1 MSIEPTSIDLKLAGY
16 IREHASG
23 RDEALRLVEEET
35 EAMGELQKMQTAPE
49 QAAFLEMLVRIGP
62 GRRAIEVGTFTGYG
76 AIRIA
81 RGLSEGGTLLCCELD
96 PERAAIAR
104 RNLDRAGVREKVEIR
119 VGPAIETILA
129 LPEEPA
135 FDFAYVDADKTGY
148 PDYYEALLPRMNP
161 GGLITFD
168 NVFMAG
174 RILDSDPDDG
184 TAAMQRL
191 NDRLVGDARVDSV
204 MLGMADGLT
213 LARVR
218 SPQVQSLRAGSGS
231 APSRY

>member
-1 MSIEPTSIDLKLAGY
+1 MSIEPTRIDAELAEY

-23 RDEALRLVEEET
+23 RDEALRQVEDET
-35 EAMGELQKMQTAPE
+35 EAMGEIRIMQTAPE
-49 QAAFLEMLVRIGP
+49 QAAFLEMLVKLGP

-81 RGLSEGGTLLCCELD
+81 RGLAKDGTLLCCELD
-96 PERAAIAR
+96 PERAEIAR
-104 RNLDRAGVREKVEIR
+104 RNVDRAGVGEKVEIR
-119 VGPAIETILA
+119 VGPAIETIRS

-148 PDYYEALLPRMNP
+148 PDYYEALLVRMNR

-168 NVFMAG
+168 NVFMGG
-174 RILDSDPDDG
+174 RILEANPDEG
-184 TAAMQRL
+184 TAAMQGL
-191 NDRLVGDARVDSV
+191 NDLLVDDKRVDSV

-218 SPQVQSLRAGSGS
+218 
-231 APSRY
+231 

>member
-1 MSIEPTSIDLKLAGY
+1 MSIEPTQIDLKLAEY
-16 IREHASG
+16 IRAHASG
-23 RDEALRLVEEET
+23 RDETLRLVEDET
-35 EAMGELQKMQTAPE
+35 AAMGSIQIMQTAPE
-49 QAAFLEMLVRIGP
+49 QAAFLEMLVRLGR

-81 RGLSEGGTLLCCELD
+81 RGLADDGRLLCCELD
-96 PERAAIAR
+96 PERAEIAR
-104 RNLDRAGVREKVEIR
+104 RNVDRAGVGDKVEIS
-119 VGPAIETILA
+119 VGPAIETILG
-129 LPEEPA
+129 LPDEPV

-148 PDYYEALLPRMNP
+148 PDYYEALMPRMNP

-168 NVFMAG
+168 NVFMGG
-174 RILDSDPDDG
+174 RILDSEPDQG

-191 NDRLVGDARVDSV
+191 NDLLVDDERVDSV

-218 SPQVQSLRAGSGS
+218 D
-231 APSRY
+231 

>member
-1 MSIEPTSIDLKLAGY
+1 MSIEPTRIDSDLAEYVRG
-16 IREHASG
+16 HASG

-35 EAMGELQKMQTAPE
+35 ASMGELQRMQTAPE
-49 QAAFLEMLVRIGP
+49 QAAFLEMLVRLGA

-81 RGLSEGGTLLCCELD
+81 RGLPDGGTLLCCELD
-96 PERAAIAR
+96 PERAGIAR
-104 RNLDRAGVREKVEIR
+104 RNIDRAGVGER
-119 VGPAIETILA
+119 VAIQIGPAIETIRS
-129 LPEEPA
+129 LPDQPT

-148 PDYYEALLPRMNP
+148 PDYFAELLPRMNQ

-168 NVFMAG
+168 NVFMGG
-174 RILDSDPDDG
+174 RILDTEPDED

-191 NDRLVGDARVDSV
+191 NDLLVNDQRVDSV
-204 MLGMADGLT
+204 MLGMADGLS

-218 SPQVQSLRAGSGS
+218 
-231 APSRY
+231 

>member
-1 MSIEPTSIDLKLAGY
+1 MSIEPTRIDLELAQY
-16 IREHASG
+16 IRDHASG

-35 EAMGELQKMQTAPE
+35 DAMGEIRKMQTAPE
-49 QAAFLEMLVRIGP
+49 QAAFLEMLVRLGP
-62 GRRAIEVGTFTGYG
+62 GQRAIEVGTFTGYG

-81 RGLSEGGTLLCCELD
+81 RGLAEQGSLLCCELE
-96 PERAAIAR
+96 PERAEVAR
-104 RNLDRAGVREKVEIR
+104 RNLDRAGVGTKVEIE
-119 VGPAIETILA
+119 VGPAIETIQN

-168 NVFMAG
+168 NVLMAG
-174 RILDSDPDDG
+174 RILDDEPDDG
-184 TAAMQRL
+184 TAAMQIL
-191 NDRLVGDARVDSV
+191 NDRLVEDDRVDSV

-213 LARVR
+213 LVRVR
-218 SPQVQSLRAGSGS
+218 
-231 APSRY
+231 

>member
-1 MSIEPTSIDLKLAGY
+1 MSIEPTRIDAELAEY
-16 IREHASG
+16 VRAHAWG
-23 RDEALRLVEEET
+23 RDEALRLVEDET
-35 EAMGELQKMQTAPE
+35 EAMGEVRQMQTAPE
-49 QAAFLEMLVRIGP
+49 QAAFLEMLVRLGP

-81 RGLSEGGTLLCCELD
+81 RGLADEGTLLCCELD
-96 PERAAIAR
+96 PERARIAR
-104 RNLDRAGVREKVEIR
+104 RNFDRAGVGEKVEIE
-119 VGPAIETILA
+119 VGPAIETIRN

-148 PDYYEALLPRMNP
+148 PDYYEALLPRMQP
-161 GGLITFD
+161 GGLISFD
-168 NVFMAG
+168 NVFMGG
-174 RILDSDPDDG
+174 RILDAQPDEG

-191 NDRLVGDARVDSV
+191 NDLLVDDGRVDSV

-218 SPQVQSLRAGSGS
+218 
-231 APSRY
+231 